1 MFKAW
6 AWGTYIF
13 FAVFLAGGIVW
24 VHFCLPETKGA
35 TLEEMDRVFG
45 SSTGAEDAILLS
57 EARREVGLSM
67 NLETDAIKASQKS
80 EMITTEKGTTR
91 NESV

>member
-13 FAVFLAGGIVW
+13 FAVFLAGGIFWVW
-24 VHFCLPETKGA
+24 VYLPETKNK

-45 SSTGAEDAILLS
+45 SRSSEEDALLL
-57 EARREVGLSM
+57 ADAQRDVGLIAFLYPDMDSKTDVGDATVE
-67 NLETDAIKASQKS
+67 NDKLE
-80 EMITTEKGTTR
+80 
-91 NESV
+91 